1 MEERNANLTLRSD
14 MQTNMRRWVVLSVV
28 IGGAVLVGVSRA
40 PWMEGPEV
48 QQASMLAPPRLP
60 EPKPVFAVPEPPPAE
75 PSRDVPTLVEVSQK
89 KIDRRI
95 HALAE
100 EMAEMWTR
108 NPEELVVVID
118 DAARSMPSAPSVTLL
133 LAIAHAETNGM
144 ILDVSEAGAV
154 GLAQA
159 TPVAY
164 RQEGLEGKLFVTSDY
179 LVGSRA
185 YIMKKP
191 LGDADT
197 IASMIADK
205 DTPARRKTA
214 KRLLASAKSLR
225 REGID
230 ELELLAPYASEKY
243 FAKIEA
249 MDEHNKAVLAR
260 LGKLLETGSRAE
272 LRSFRNDTR
281 TEYRALKQ
289 QQLASWTRYQKELIV
304 ERDRM
309 LEKHFGMPHQM
320 VKRTMAYEASEYLGE
335 HLDDRFSAKSMAR
348 FLVRHLD
355 RKAVEARKL
364 AKSEKD
370 VEAMTAALYNGGSH
384 NVKRMLAGLIRTLPE
399 TDKYMKKVPAT
410 KRRLDAV
417 IAGTAMGDG
426 QVRTLR

>member
-1 MEERNANLTLRSD
+1 MR
-14 MQTNMRRWVVLSVV
+14 TNSSWWWAALGVALGCGVY
-28 IGGAVLVGVSRA
+28 GVSRLPLGDA
-40 PWMEGPEV
+40 DIR
-48 QQASMLAPPRLP
+48 QAGMLAPPRKLAP
-60 EPKPVFAVPEPPPAE
+60 PPVVIPDPPPAE
-75 PSRDVPTLVEVSQK
+75 PSSDTPTLVQVSQK
-89 KIDRRI
+89 KIDSRI
-95 HALAE
+95 DALAR

-164 RQEGLEGKLFVTSDY
+164 HQEEMAGKLFVTRDY
-179 LVGSRA
+179 LIGSRS

-197 IASMIADK
+197 IASLIADK
-205 DTPARRKTA
+205 DTPARRKKAKNLLVSA
-214 KRLLASAKSLR
+214 KRLR

-230 ELELLAPYASEKY
+230 ELDLLAPHASKKY
-243 FAKIEA
+243 FADIRK
-249 MDEHNKAVLAR
+249 MDEHNKTVLSH
-260 LGKLLETGSRAE
+260 LGKLLDSGSRAQ
-272 LRSFRNDTR
+272 LRTFRNDTR
-281 TEYRALKQ
+281 KEYRALKEK
-289 QQLASWTRYQKELIV
+289 QLTSWVRYQKELIA

-309 LEKHFGMPHQM
+309 LEEHFGLDART

-348 FLVRHLD
+348 FLVHHLD

-364 AKSEKD
+364 TKGEGD

-399 TDKYMKKVPAT
+399 TEKYMRKVPAT
-410 KRRLDAV
+410 RRRLDSV
-417 IAGTAMGDG
+417 IAAENG
-426 QVRTLR
+426 VRTLR